1 MPEAPNLSGD
11 LFDYQKLKDLIS
23 TYGNKTAKEIID
35 NLVREADKW
44 LEGENNPDDIT
55 LVVIKHN

>member
-11 LFDYQKLKDLIS
+11 LFDYQKLQDLIS
-23 TYGNKTAKEIID
+23 TYGNKTAEEIID
-35 NLVREADKW
+35 NLVREVDKW
-44 LEGENNPDDIT
+44 LAGENNPDDIT